1 MIGIKKLNNNKIDTF
16 IELLLST
23 RKIITKAETVITSS
37 YLPAERKREETFPP
51 HHTVTH
57 MDGCAPL
64 QTTLPYVE
72 CVSVPL
78 LMKKQSN
85 VTSPYSLQSSAVFFH
100 SNPAAHNVSMH
111 HENLQN
117 HISFLEHSLPFFRSQ
132 KA

>member
-1 MIGIKKLNNNKIDTF
+1 MISATNMI
-16 IELLLST
+16 
-23 RKIITKAETVITSS
+23 V
-37 YLPAERKREETFPP
+37 PREETFPP

-78 LMKKQSN
+78 LMKNQSN